1 MEASGSKAVESAQEA
16 KSMPK
21 AEFGSPPL
29 TGKDDPH
36 GRGRGRGEMNR
47 PRHSRNPRPESNPT
61 KEEPKIL
68 GYSAVLNALDG
79 ALANNQV
86 RLHEQSIRSTANQS
100 IV

>member
-1 MEASGSKAVESAQEA
+1 MEASGPKAVESAQEA

-21 AEFGSPPL
+21 AEFGSPP
-29 TGKDDPH
+29 
-36 GRGRGRGEMNR
+36 RI
-47 PRHSRNPRPESNPT
+47 SRPESNPI

-100 IV
+100 FV